1 MRAKSM
7 SIAKER
13 ASEGASGGSRGREI
27 VGILLLSVGLFFG
40 LALVSLLFGQ
50 GTLMGPGGRS
60 VALGLYGAFGI
71 GSLLVAAAIV
81 RGAVKILAAVKLTP
95 MRLDTL
101 GEVGG
106 TLALLALLDLCL
118 HGRGLEGHP
127 PGGAVGAL
135 IGGLLH
141 GTVGVAGGVL
151 VCVGGLA
158 CAIVLATTVR
168 LRAFGEIALSGAARV
183 PGLLRTG
190 ASGAASAL
198 RVVVPRRSD
207 DGDDGGDDDDDDEP
221 EEKPARNRK
230 TPVAPAAALV
240 PVPEGDKE
248 AKRKRAKKELDDA
261 LAALVDVRE
270 DEVSSPKEAEEPA
283 RGRKK
288 GKPEE
293 KPAVAEPSPEPAA
306 AKAPEDDEDDTP
318 PFDVDEPDE
327 EPAGEQPKIIESKYL
342 APVAPKSESRSA
354 SDRPAPDYSNHELP
368 SVALLDY
375 KEPVDATDS
384 QQQMLDTARR
394 LVEAL
399 RDLGIDGHV
408 AQINPGPVVT
418 VYEFVPKRGTKVSKV
433 EALSKDVAMA
443 LEAVKVRIVAP
454 IPGKN
459 AIGFEVPNRKRQT
472 VFLKEI
478 LCDDGFSGAKST
490 LQMGLGRDIE
500 GRPVSID
507 LQKMPHLLVA
517 GTTGSGK
524 SVSVNAMLVSLLYKS
539 SPEDLRLILIDPKML
554 EFSTYE
560 GIPHL
565 LLPVVT
571 DPKKANLVLRWACE
585 EMERR
590 YETLMHAGVRNI
602 ESYNRKVAKA
612 VEAAMNGSVPSTE
625 KKAIKVLAT
634 GPDGVEREVMVEA
647 EAEDQEAAA
656 ATLPVEQPMLG
667 LGEQTAPQKLP
678 YIVIVIDEFADLM
691 MVASKEVESSVMR
704 LAQKARAAGIHLVLA
719 TQRPST
725 NVINGVIKANFPS
738 RIAFQ
743 VSSSTDSRVILDQ
756 NGAESLLGHG
766 DMLFS
771 DRGAT
776 LRRVH
781 GALVTEEEVH
791 RVVEHL
797 KKQGKP
803 SYDLEILR
811 APDDDGP
818 GGAPSDEPADEFY
831 DQAVRHVAETR
842 QVSVSGIQRK
852 FKIGY
857 NRAARIVERM
867 ERESIVGPQEGI
879 KPREVLI
886 QAQ

>member
-1 MRAKSM
+1 MRAKSL

-13 ASEGASGGSRGREI
+13 APAGGSRGREI
-27 VGILLLSVGLFFG
+27 VGILLLSIGLFFG
-40 LALVSLLFGQ
+40 LSLVSLLFGQ
-50 GTLMGPGGRS
+50 GTLMGPGGRT
-60 VALGLYGAFGI
+60 VALGLYGAFGV
-71 GSLLVAAAIV
+71 GALLVAAAIL
-81 RGAVKILAAVKLTP
+81 RGAIKILAAVSLTP
-95 MRLDTL
+95 LRLDTL

-106 TLALLALLDLCL
+106 TLALLALLDLCM
-118 HGRGLEGHP
+118 HARVLEGHP
-127 PGGAVGAL
+127 PGGALGAL
-135 IGGLLH
+135 FGGLLH

-151 VCVGGLA
+151 VCVGALA

-168 LRAFGEIALSGAARV
+168 LRALGEIALLGAARV

-190 ASGAASAL
+190 ATGAASAL

-207 DGDDGGDDDDDDEP
+207 DDDKSKDRLT
-221 EEKPARNRK
+221 RNRK
-230 TPVAPAAALV
+230 TLSPAQSAHALV
-240 PVPEGDKE
+240 PVPEVEKE
-248 AKRKRAKKELDDA
+248 AKRKRAKRDLEDA
-261 LAALVDVRE
+261 LAALVDGRS
-270 DEVSSPKEAEEPA
+270 DDASSAASPSLEEPA
-283 RGRKK
+283 RGKKK
-288 GKPEE
+288 GKGAEDAAAPDL
-293 KPAVAEPSPEPAA
+293 AEPSQA
-306 AKAPEDDEDDTP
+306 AKAEAARSDPADEDEAP
-318 PFDVDEPDE
+318 PFDVDEPEE
-327 EPAGEQPKIIESKYL
+327 EPAEEQPKIIESKYL
-342 APVAPKSESRSA
+342 APVAPKTEARVGP
-354 SDRPAPDYSNHELP
+354 DRPAPDYSRHELP
-368 SVALLDY
+368 QVALLDY
-375 KEPVDATDS
+375 FEPVDATDS

-478 LCDDGFSGAKST
+478 LCDEGFSSAKSN

-612 VEAAMNGSVPSTE
+612 VEAAMSGAQPCTQRQ
-625 KKAIKVLAT
+625 AIKVRAT

-647 EAEDQEAAA
+647 EAEDQAAA
-656 ATLPVEQPMLG
+656 AASLPLEQPLFG
-667 LGEQTAPQKLP
+667 LSEQTAPQKLP
-678 YIVIVIDEFADLM
+678 YIVIVIDELADLM

-818 GGAPSDEPADEFY
+818 GGGPSDEPADEFY

-867 ERESIVGPQEGI
+867 ERESVVGPQEGI
-879 KPREVLI
+879 KPREVLV
-886 QAQ
+886 QAP

>member
-1 MRAKSM
+1 MRAKSL
-7 SIAKER
+7 SIGKER
-13 ASEGASGGSRGREI
+13 DSSGASGGSRGREI
-27 VGILLLSVGLFFG
+27 AGILLLSIGLFFG

-60 VALGLYGAFGI
+60 VALGLYGAFGV
-71 GSLLVAAAIV
+71 GALLFAAAIV
-81 RGAVKILAAVKLTP
+81 RGAVKILAAVPLSP
-95 MRLDTL
+95 LRLDSL

-106 TLALLALLDLCL
+106 TLALLSLLDLCL
-118 HGRGLEGHP
+118 HARVLEGHP

-135 IGGLLH
+135 FGGLLH
-141 GTVGVAGGVL
+141 GTLGVAGGVL
-151 VCVGGLA
+151 VCVGALA

-168 LRAFGEIALSGAARV
+168 LRALGELALLGAARV
-183 PGLLRTG
+183 PGLVRTG
-190 ASGAASAL
+190 ATGAVSAL
-198 RVVVPRRSD
+198 RVVVPRRAEK
-207 DGDDGGDDDDDDEP
+207 DE
-221 EEKPARNRK
+221 EEPAERPARNRR
-230 TPVAPAAALV
+230 TASPAPA
-240 PVPEGDKE
+240 PVEPAPEGEKE
-248 AKRKRAKKELDDA
+248 KDARRKRARKELDDA
-261 LAALVDVRE
+261 LAALVDVPAPE
-270 DEVSSPKEAEEPA
+270 QEPA
-283 RGRKK
+283 RGKK
-288 GKPEE
+288 KAAPEDG
-293 KPAVAEPSPEPAA
+293 EPSDGGKGAAAADEPAA
-306 AKAPEDDEDDTP
+306 ADPDEP
-318 PFDVDEPDE
+318 PFDADPPE
-327 EPAGEQPKIIESKYL
+327 EVLEDDPAAEQPEIVESKYL
-342 APVAPKSESRSA
+342 APVAPRSERASA
-354 SDRPAPDYSNHELP
+354 ERPAPDYSKHELP
-368 SVALLDY
+368 QVSLLDY
-375 KEPVDATDS
+375 FEPLDATDS

-399 RDLGIDGHV
+399 RDLGIEGHV
-408 AQINPGPVVT
+408 ARINPGPVVT

-433 EALSKDVAMA
+433 ESLSKDVAMA

-472 VFLKEI
+472 VYLKEI
-478 LCDDGFSGAKST
+478 LCDEGFAVAKSN

-602 ESYNRKVAKA
+602 ESYNRKVQKA
-612 VEAAMNGSVPSTE
+612 VEAAMNGAVPSTE
-625 KKAIKVLAT
+625 KKSIKVLAT
-634 GPDGVEREVMVEA
+634 GPDGIEREVIVEA
-647 EAEDQEAAA
+647 EAEDQAAA
-656 ATLPVEQPMLG
+656 AASLPVEPGLLP
-667 LGEQTAPQKLP
+667 LGEQVAPQKLP
-678 YIVIVIDEFADLM
+678 YLVIVIDEFADLM

-818 GGAPSDEPADEFY
+818 GGAASDEPADEFY

-867 ERESIVGPQEGI
+867 ERESVVGPQEGI

-886 QAQ
+886 QPQ

>member
-13 ASEGASGGSRGREI
+13 ASEGASSGSRGREI
-27 VGILLLSVGLFFG
+27 LGILLLSVGLFFG

-50 GTLMGPGGRS
+50 GTLMGPGGRT

-71 GSLLVAAAIV
+71 GALVVAAAIV

-101 GEVGG
+101 GELGG

-118 HGRGLEGHP
+118 HGRTLEGHP
-127 PGGAVGAL
+127 PGGAIGGL

-168 LRAFGEIALSGAARV
+168 LRAVGEMALSGAARV

-207 DGDDGGDDDDDDEP
+207 DDDDDDDDDDEP

-230 TPVAPAAALV
+230 APVAAVLA
-240 PVPEGDKE
+240 PVPEVEKE
-248 AKRKRAKKELDDA
+248 AKRKRARKELDEA
-261 LAALVDVRE
+261 LAALVDVQE
-270 DEVSSPKEAEEPA
+270 GAPSAPKELEEPA
-283 RGRKK
+283 RPKKK
-288 GKPEE
+288 GKADDR
-293 KPAVAEPSPEPAA
+293 PAVVEPAA
-306 AKAPEDDEDDTP
+306 EAALTKAPPDEDDEP

-327 EPAGEQPKIIESKYL
+327 EPAEEQPKIVESKYL
-342 APVAPKSESRSA
+342 APVAPKSEGKGGA
-354 SDRPAPDYSNHELP
+354 DRPAPDYSNHQLP
-368 SVALLDY
+368 SVVLLDY
-375 KEPVDATDS
+375 TEPVDATDS

-478 LCDDGFSGAKST
+478 LCDDGFSTAKSN

-612 VEAAMNGSVPSTE
+612 VEAAMNGAVPSTE

-634 GPDGVEREVMVEA
+634 GPDGIEREVMVEA

-656 ATLPVEQPMLG
+656 ASLPVEQPMLG
-667 LGEQTAPQKLP
+667 LGDQTAPQKLP
-678 YIVIVIDEFADLM
+678 YLVIVIDEFADLM